1 MAKKAAAWKSKAR
14 KSAKSTTRRAAGTRA
29 TARGPLVRVEFKRLH
44 DEMDAALAK
53 LQARKRSLKRD
64 ALILKI
70 KFMRSL
76 KLCPKVGMAVEM
88 E

>member
-1 MAKKAAAWKSKAR
+1 MAKKTAAR
-14 KSAKSTTRRAAGTRA
+14 KSRATKRAKSSSRKAAGTRA
-29 TARGPLVRVEFKRLH
+29 ARAPMVKVEFKRLH
-44 DEMDAALAK
+44 AEMDAALAR
-53 LQARKRSLKRD
+53 LQARKQTLKRD

-76 KLCPKVGMAVEM
+76 KLCPKVGMAVEL